1 MQVNCK
7 KQFKCENFAIL
18 SVNSFP
24 KKIRQR
30 RKTMHLCE
38 LSFHPVSTVYDMTTP
53 LPKKLFL
60 SVSRCSL
67 RIQGGNYTPV
77 FAGGNPLS
85 KAELMDISSL
95 VNWPIRFLE
104 SSPSADPIYIWN
116 FMPS

>member
-1 MQVNCK
+1 MNCK
-7 KQFKCENFAIL
+7 KQLKCENFAIL

-24 KKIRQR
+24 KKIRQL
-30 RKTMHLCE
+30 RKMMYLRE
-38 LSFHPVSTVYDMTTP
+38 LSFRPVSTVYGMTTP
-53 LPKKLFL
+53 LPKKLSL
-60 SVSRCSL
+60 SVSRCFL
-67 RIQGGNYTPV
+67 RIQGSNYTPV

-85 KAELMDISSL
+85 KVYLMDFSSL